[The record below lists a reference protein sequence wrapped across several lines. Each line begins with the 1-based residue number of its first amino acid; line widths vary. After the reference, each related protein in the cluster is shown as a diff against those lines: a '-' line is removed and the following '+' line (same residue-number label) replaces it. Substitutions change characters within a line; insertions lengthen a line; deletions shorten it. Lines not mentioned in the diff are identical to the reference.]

1 MFIEYDD
8 YLIAT
13 SKIGYVTSYKDD
25 LGLRVMQIVDKNNDI
40 MLELHVKDEGDYLI
54 IVTKLL
60 ANRRVRFIEI
70 GDYIINADII
80 YYLKP
85 INSEYGFCI
94 GVWNHERE
102 IITIEAS
109 YNYYVIILRKLQVL

>member
-8 YLIAT
+8 YLISL
-13 SKIGYVTSYKDD
+13 SKIGYITFYEDD

-40 MLELHVKDEGDYLI
+40 MLELHVKDEDDYKLI
-54 IVTKLL
+54 VAKLL

-70 GDYIINADII
+70 GDYVINADII

-85 INSEYGFCI
+85 IDSEYGFCI
-94 GVWNHERE
+94 GVWNHEKE

-109 YNYYVIILRKLQVL
+109 YNYYVVILRKLQVI